1 MIREFHGGFSPGEK
15 KLEKFFSA
23 RRIISPDRGFDYAGG
38 AP

>member
-23 RRIISPDRGFDYAGG
+23 RRIIKFKAIEILRMS
-38 AP
+38 